1 MELLTQFADLIK
13 FLIDFILHI
22 DVHLA
27 ELVAQYGTWVYAI
40 LFLIIF
46 CETGLV
52 VTPFLPGDSLLFVA
66 GALSALDTNDVNVH
80 LMVLLLL
87 FAAILGDAVNYSIG
101 RIFGEKLF
109 SNPNSRIF
117 KREYLDKTH
126 AFYEKHGGKAI
137 ILARFVPI
145 VRTFAPFVAGMGKMS
160 YRHFAFY
167 NVTGAIAWVLLFTY
181 AGYFFG
187 DLDIVQK
194 NLKLLIVAIIVISIL
209 PGVIEVIR
217 HRRASVK
224 AKKRVI
230 TKRFEQLSLAF
241 AVE

>member
-217 HRRASVK
+217 HRRANAK
-224 AKKRVI
+224 AKKESDNQEV
-230 TKRFEQLSLAF
+230 
-241 AVE
+241 